1 MLEARTSDPTSSQL
15 TWHLGIIRFTERDL
29 VVSHKQSEVYSSI
42 TNPMLKVKIEKD
54 YKWCHTP
61 DDTYFVVHARYVPE
75 LTRPSVKE

>member
-61 DDTYFVVHARYVPE
+61 DDTYFVFHARYVPE